1 MKTFITELNHEQV
14 DVRGDNYPAHVI
26 YFNIKIHWGLELFES
41 KRQLDI
47 RPFIDRIEVF
57 SGEDARASNKML
69 IVRNDFL
76 DILNDPDITDYKI
89 KQTFLRDTDKFE
101 YQSLIT
107 IIPKFIGIDLLKKEV
122 EVLFNA

>member
-14 DVRGDNYPAHVI
+14 DVMGDNFPDHVI
-26 YFNIKIHWGLELFES
+26 YFNVKIHWGLHLIES
-41 KRQLDI
+41 ERSLDI
-47 RPFIDRIEVF
+47 RAFVDRIEVF
-57 SGEDARASNKML
+57 SGHDIRPSNNML
-69 IVRNDFL
+69 LIRNDFL
-76 DILNDPDITDYKI
+76 DILNDPDITDYKV

>member
-14 DVRGDNYPAHVI
+14 DVMGDNFPDHVI
-26 YFNIKIHWGLELFES
+26 YFNAKIHWGLDIFET
-41 KRQLDI
+41 QIEFDI
-47 RPFIDRIEVF
+47 RPFIDRIEIF
-57 SGEDARASNKML
+57 SGEDARASIKML

-76 DILNDPDITDYKI
+76 DILNDPDITDYKV

>member
-14 DVRGDNYPAHVI
+14 DVRGDNYPDHVI

-41 KRQLDI
+41 QRQLDI

-69 IVRNDFL
+69 IIKNDFL
-76 DILNDPDITDYKI
+76 DIFNNEESQYEIT
-89 KQTFLRDTDKFE
+89 QTFLRDKPALED
-101 YQSLIT
+101 LIT
-107 IIPKFIGIDLLKKEV
+107 IFPKFVGIDISKKEV